1 MRTRRAAALTAV
13 VMWAAVLLVIAYGLS
28 SFGGEKTFG
37 DAGLPAAYDLSF
49 GYRLNDTNLR
59 FTDEDTS
66 FSRKTGLKVLVGYP
80 DAPEDGQ
87 ARLLITKRTGS
98 RMVTVDENWQLE
110 PGVTGHLFELKAEE
124 WAAGEYLCTFTINGV
139 MVASVPLEI
148 T

>member
-1 MRTRRAAALTAV
+1 MGGGPSGYRLR
-13 VMWAAVLLVIAYGLS
+13 LVQLWGR
-28 SFGGEKTFG
+28 KTFG

-124 WAAGEYLCTFTINGV
+124 WAAGSTSARLRSTV
-139 MVASVPLEI
+139 SWWRASLLRLRSALYG
-148 T
+148 